1 MGYIKEP
8 KGIDFIIKSN
18 PLTDKDRN
26 DISKLIA
33 DYKKNKKKRRKK
45 LPEKVLKH
53 RFIIFHHLNK
63 F

>member
-8 KGIDFIIKSN
+8 NGVDFIIKIN

-33 DYKKNKKKRRKK
+33 DYKKKTKKMKGKKRTATIRKN
-45 LPEKVLKH
+45 VAA
-53 RFIIFHHLNK
+53 
-63 F
+63 

>member
-33 DYKKNKKKRRKK
+33 DYKKKTKKMKEKKRITTTRKS
-45 LPEKVLKH
+45 VAA
-53 RFIIFHHLNK
+53 
-63 F
+63 